1 MGGPS
6 RSLCLN
12 ILELKERYKIKVII
26 PENGPL
32 YNALKNFNVEVEIF
46 QARWRYLPYILFKI
60 FYDKIDVIYGNNF
73 SNDSFLFLVASKLAR
88 VPFIWHIREMID
100 NNINRAHK
108 RLVLSTKI
116 ITVSK
121 ACKNAIEKFLPDRG
135 IEVVYNGVDNG
146 DFMINSDDGKEYLK
160 KKYSIPANKIKI
172 VTIGSVDQRKNQLEM
187 VKCISNFKKDI
198 NFHLLIVGKISDIK
212 YKEKIDAYIDTKNLK
227 SKITFTG
234 VSNDISR
241 ILSGSDI
248 FLFLSKS
255 DPHPRAVLEAMA
267 SGLPVVAY
275 DIDGVG
281 ESIINGVNGFL
292 AAYGDKHTITQ
303 SLIKLIKDKKLR
315 ESFWARNRAHIKDNF
330 NYKQTAKKI
339 EKIINNV

>member
-12 ILELKERYKIKVII
+12 ISELKEKYKIKVII

-32 YNALKNFNVEVEIF
+32 YNTLKNLNVEVEIF
-46 QARWRYLPYILFKI
+46 QARWRYLPYISFKI
-60 FYDKIDVIYGNNF
+60 LYDKIDVIYGNNF
-73 SNDSFLFLVASKLAR
+73 SNDSFLFLVASKLVR

-108 RLVLSTKI
+108 RLMLSTKI

-121 ACKNAIEKFLPDRG
+121 SCKNAIEKFLPGRE
-135 IEVVYNGVDNG
+135 IEVIYNGVDTSE
-146 DFMINSDDGKEYLK
+146 FMINPDDGKNYLE
-160 KKYSIPANKIKI
+160 KKYNIPSNQIKI
-172 VTIGSVDQRKNQLEM
+172 VTVGSVNQRKNQLEM
-187 VKCISNFKKDI
+187 IECISYLKKDI
-198 NFHLLIVGKISDIK
+198 NFHLLIVGKILDIK
-212 YKEKIDAYIDTKNLK
+212 YKEKIDSYIDSKNLK
-227 SKITFTG
+227 NKITFAG
-234 VSNDISR
+234 ESNDISK

-281 ESIINGVNGFL
+281 ESIKDGTNGFL
-292 AAYGDKHTITQ
+292 SSLGDINTIIK
-303 SLIKLIKDKKLR
+303 SLNMLIGDRSLR
-315 ESFWARNRAHIKDNF
+315 KSFFQRNKAHVIQNF
-330 NYKQTAKKI
+330 NFANTAKQIK
-339 EKIINNV
+339 KIIDNV